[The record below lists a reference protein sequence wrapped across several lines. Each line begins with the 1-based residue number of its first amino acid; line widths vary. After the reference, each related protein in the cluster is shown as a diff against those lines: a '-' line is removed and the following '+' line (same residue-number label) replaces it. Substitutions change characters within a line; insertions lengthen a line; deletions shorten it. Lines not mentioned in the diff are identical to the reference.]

1 MNYDSSHLD
10 LDFRGIMTLR
20 LRVVNEVVTTV
31 VVYGEDRRNVPL
43 AHLNGGYHAN

>member
-31 VVYGEDRRNVPL
+31 VVYGGDRRNVSAGASERRHH
-43 AHLNGGYHAN
+43 AH